1 MGPSTRL
8 RTGFSTRLRTGPSS
22 VRPERSRRVGVGPS
36 TRLRTG
42 LPGAPILAFPQR
54 GEGTFGLL
62 HSFFV
67 FSGGAPLPFALGG
80 GVRLPI
86 WVGLRASFD
95 CAALRC
101 APFRFAQDE
110 LRGAALRVRGGLH
123 LGCADG
129 APLPF
134 ALSCVEG
141 LGDGPSTRLRTGL
154 PGAPILAFPQRGG
167 RDYLRL
173 VLGLFVFSGGAP
185 LPFAL
190 GGGVRLPIWV
200 GLRASFD
207 CAALRCAPFRFA
219 QDERRGAGCSGCAGG
234 APHPFALS
242 CVEGLGLALRR
253 GSGQALRRGSGQA
266 LRRGSGQAYPGPHPN
281 LPPAGG
287 RDYLFGPLPGKGG
300 GDFCF
305 GSWFVCFSWNG
316 LVGLHPV
323 RPERSRRVGVWF
335 VGWL

>member
-1 MGPSTRL
+1 M
-8 RTGFSTRLRTGPSS
+8 
-22 VRPERSRRVGVGPS
+22 
-36 TRLRTG
+36 
-42 LPGAPILAFPQR
+42 
-54 GEGTFGLL
+54 
-62 HSFFV
+62 
-67 FSGGAPLPFALGG
+67 
-80 GVRLPI
+80 PI
-86 WVGLRASFD
+86 WVGLRRILR
-95 CAALRC
+95 LRC
-101 APFRFAQDE
+101 TPLCSVPLRSGRTEGGGAQ
-110 LRGAALRVRGGLH
+110 GAR
-123 LGCADG
+123 G
-129 APLPF
+129 APLRMRGRGSTSVRPELCRRVGRWPF
-134 ALSCVEG
+134 DAAQDRLTRGPHPSLPPAGGKG
-141 LGDGPSTRLRTGL
+141 LFG
-154 PGAPILAFPQRGG
+154 
-167 RDYLRL
+167 L